1 MPTKYFYRKII
12 FSCVLLFLLFSFIT
26 NFVDLE
32 KLFLPK
38 KYWEKQVISLQKNI
52 NLLEMLIRDK
62 LLEIEKKDLT
72 MDLDIQRSY
81 NIFSQHGSFKINKDT
96 MNNIIELHKI
106 EKLKL
111 QAEVE
116 DLIDKINKLKN
127 KLEKTQMELEKHS

>member
-1 MPTKYFYRKII
+1 MVGRAHPPTNKIMPTKYFYRKII

-81 NIFSQHGSFKINKDT
+81 NIFSQHGSFKINK
-96 MNNIIELHKI
+96 E
-106 EKLKL
+106 
-111 QAEVE
+111 
-116 DLIDKINKLKN
+116 
-127 KLEKTQMELEKHS
+127 

>member
-1 MPTKYFYRKII
+1 MPTIYFYRKII
-12 FSCVLLFLLFSFIT
+12 FSGVLLFLLFFLIT

-32 KLFLPK
+32 KLFFPK

-52 NLLEMLIRDK
+52 NLLEMQIRDK

-72 MDLDIQRSY
+72 MDLDVQRSY

-96 MNNIIELHKI
+96 MNKIIELHKI

-111 QAEVE
+111 QAELE
-116 DLIDKINKLKN
+116 DLINKFNKLKH
-127 KLEKTQMELEKHS
+127 KLEKAQMELEKHS